1 MADDS
6 NNPPVDD
13 SSEPRPGDERDAS
26 GARDAWDRKDPIV
39 REVDAY
45 AVLSYLIGGVILY
58 GGLGWLVDWWL
69 GTRGFVAVGIVLG
82 AAGGI
87 AAVWLR
93 YSKR

>member
-6 NNPPVDD
+6 DNPPADGPARPGRDD
-13 SSEPRPGDERDAS
+13 GPEPRDT
-26 GARDAWDRKDPIV
+26 WDNKDPIV

>member
-6 NNPPVDD
+6 NNPPADD
-13 SSEPRPGDERDAS
+13 SDGPLPGDERDAP
-26 GARDAWDRKDPIV
+26 GPRDAWDRKDPIV